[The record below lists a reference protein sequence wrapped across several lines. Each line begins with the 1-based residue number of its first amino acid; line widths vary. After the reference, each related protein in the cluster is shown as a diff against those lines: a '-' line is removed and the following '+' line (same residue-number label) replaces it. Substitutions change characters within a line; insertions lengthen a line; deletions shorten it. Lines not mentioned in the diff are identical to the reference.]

1 MWSEIRVSW
10 VTLFVLTLAAAAK
23 AGFNSSSML
32 LLTAHWLYANACQK
46 GEESVPFTLDIFHE
60 KWGWMLIFWNLAGVP
75 FLYSA
80 NAFFI
85 AHASAAADA
94 AWGDDVTDVY

>member
-60 KWGWMLIFWNLAGVP
+60 KWGGC
-75 FLYSA
+75 
-80 NAFFI
+80 
-85 AHASAAADA
+85 
-94 AWGDDVTDVY
+94 